1 MNQNQALL
9 EPQAPCEPRT
19 WSKVGECSR
28 TGPSHM
34 ESLQLDRRRI
44 DAGSHQGMHLH
55 ETRLRRSSYCHRHLW
70 PKTGIFHRRKPMK
83 LRLGTLRCC
92 RQTVLRIEG
101 LVAEQAVEQEA
112 APEEP

>member
-1 MNQNQALL
+1 
-9 EPQAPCEPRT
+9 
-19 WSKVGECSR
+19 
-28 TGPSHM
+28 
-34 ESLQLDRRRI
+34 
-44 DAGSHQGMHLH
+44 
-55 ETRLRRSSYCHRHLW
+55 
-70 PKTGIFHRRKPMK
+70 MK